1 MADVTKLGSLTVIAA
16 ADIADISH
24 PINTPTN
31 SQYNG
36 QAGVGKVTGRMY
48 LRDNG
53 GGDYDLV
60 IATGTD
66 ADSPWLLFEAGTA
79 VTPA

>member
-1 MADVTKLGSLTVIAA
+1 MADVTKLGNMTVIAA
-16 ADIADISH
+16 ADVADVDH
-24 PINTPTN
+24 PINTRAG

-36 QAGVGKVTGRMY
+36 QAGVAKVPGRLY

-53 GGDYDLV
+53 SGDYDLV
-60 IATGTD
+60 MPTGDGATD
-66 ADSPWLLFEAGTA
+66 PWLLFEAGTA

>member
-1 MADVTKLGSLTVIAA
+1 MANVTKLGNMTVIAA
-16 ADIADISH
+16 ADIADVDH
-24 PINTPTN
+24 PINTKAS

-36 QAGVGKVTGRMY
+36 QDGIGKVTGRLY

-53 GGDYDLV
+53 SGDYDLV
-60 IATGTD
+60 MPTGVEPTD
-66 ADSPWLLFEAGTA
+66 PWLLFEAGTA